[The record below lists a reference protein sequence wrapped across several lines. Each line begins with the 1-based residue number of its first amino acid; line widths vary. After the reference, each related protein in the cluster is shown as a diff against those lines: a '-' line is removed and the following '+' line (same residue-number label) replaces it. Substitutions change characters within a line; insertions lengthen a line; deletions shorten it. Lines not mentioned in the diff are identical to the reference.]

1 MDRRRSVPPPPPPSR
16 EEEDALNDEEQF
28 HFQRVVGS
36 FRGYER
42 VACADAERTRRASE
56 RLHPKL
62 ERLLPP
68 RSLERR
74 VAGLRAAAA
83 ANGSCAVCSSIASAT
98 RNVSQPDRSTSF
110 IRHA

>member
-42 VACADAERTRRASE
+42 VACADGTALDVLEVQPQGKAAMSARAFCNGVQGVDVRWSDG
-56 RLHPKL
+56 R
-62 ERLLPP
+62 
-68 RSLERR
+68 
-74 VAGLRAAAA
+74 AG
-83 ANGSCAVCSSIASAT
+83 GE
-98 RNVSQPDRSTSF
+98 
-110 IRHA
+110 